1 MIPIICSLCVYT
13 LLQYFLLQIFIKLKS
28 SKCIDKD
35 AMERKFFK
43 SGNGWALF
51 VPKTILELLKINP
64 QTDKIEM
71 QVEND
76 VLKIKK
82 IDKT

>member
-1 MIPIICSLCVYT
+1 
-13 LLQYFLLQIFIKLKS
+13 
-28 SKCIDKD
+28 
-35 AMERKFFK
+35 MERKFFK

-71 QVEND
+71 QVENE

-82 IDKT
+82 LIKRNN

>member
-1 MIPIICSLCVYT
+1 MS
-13 LLQYFLLQIFIKLKS
+13 QYFVVHILIILFNKDRQIINKKF
-28 SKCIDKD
+28 
-35 AMERKFFK
+35 MERKFFK

-71 QVEND
+71 QVENK